1 MAGGGGWQVVVLL
14 LVCSAVRVRSDGS
27 DHKYKVGDPVP
38 LYANKVGP
46 FHNPSETY
54 RYFDLPFCSPVDVK
68 DKSEALGEVLNG
80 DRLVSAPYKLDFL
93 VDKESEVICK
103 KKLSQKEVAEFRRA
117 VAKDYYF
124 QMYYDDLPIWGFLGK
139 VDKEGKAD
147 PSEYKYYLFQH
158 LHFEIFYNKDRV
170 IEINARTDPSALV
183 DLTDDKEVDVD
194 FMYSAKWKE
203 TSVPFEKRMEKY
215 SHSSSLPRHLEI
227 HWFSIINSCV
237 TVLLLTGFL
246 ATILMRVLKN
256 DFVKYAHDEE
266 TADDQEETGWKY
278 IHGDVFRFPKYK
290 SLFAAA
296 LGSGTQLFTL
306 ATFIFMLA
314 LVGVFY
320 PYNRGALFTALVV
333 IYALTS
339 GIAGYTAAS
348 FYCQLEG
355 TNWVRNLLLTGGL
368 FCGPLFLTFC
378 FLNTV
383 AIAYHATAALP
394 FGTIVVIF
402 LIWALVTSPL
412 LVLGGIAGKNS
423 KAEFQAP
430 CRTTKYPREI
440 PPLPWYRGTLPQMA
454 MAGFLPFSA
463 IYIELYYIFA
473 SVWGHRIYT
482 IYSILFIVFIIL
494 LIVTAFITV
503 ALTYFQL
510 AAEDHEWWWSETYRY
525 FDLPFCSPG
534 NVKDKSEALG
544 EVLNGD
550 RLVSAPYKLDF
561 LVDKESEVI
570 CKKQLSKKE
579 VAEFRSAVSK
589 DYYFQMYYDDLPIWG
604 FLGKVDKEGKTDPS
618 QYKYYLFKHLH
629 FEIFYNKDRVIEIN
643 ARTDPSALVD
653 LTDDKEVDVEFMYSV
668 KWKETSIPF
677 EKRMEKYSHSSSL
690 PRHLEIHWFSIIN
703 SCVTVLLLTG
713 FLATILMR
721 VLKNDFVKY
730 AHDEEAADDQE
741 ETGWKYIHGDVFRFP
756 KYKSLFAAALGSGTQ
771 LFTLA
776 TFIFLLALVGVFYP
790 YNRGALFTALVVIYA
805 LTSGIAGYTAACF
818 YCQLEGTNWA
828 EFQAPCRT
836 TKYPREIP
844 PLPWYRGALPQMAM
858 AGFLPFSAIYIELYY
873 IFASVWGHRIY
884 TIYSILFIVFIILL
898 IVTAFITVALTYFQ
912 LAAEDH
918 EWWWRSFLCGGST
931 GLFIYGY
938 CLYYYYA
945 RSDMSGFMQ
954 TSFFFGYMACVCY
967 AFFLM
972 LGAVGF
978 RAALF
983 FVRHIYRSIK
993 CE

>member
-1 MAGGGGWQVVVLL
+1 MEKRRIMACIVAAVLIL
-14 LVCSAVRVRSDGS
+14 CGVSQVRSDGS
-27 DHKYKVGDPVP
+27 DHRFKRGEDVP

-54 RYFDLPFCSPVDVK
+54 RYFDLPFCSSAPVK
-68 DKSEALGEVLNG
+68 EKKEALGEVLNG

-93 VDKESEVICK
+93 NEKESELACK
-103 KKLSQKEVAEFRRA
+103 RRLTKEQVAQFRGA
-117 VAKDYYF
+117 VSKDYYF

-139 VDKEGKAD
+139 VDKEGKSD
-147 PSEYKYYLFQH
+147 PSEYKYYLFKH
-158 LHFEIFYNKDRV
+158 LIFNILYNKDRV
-170 IEINARTDPSALV
+170 IEITVQSDQNSLV
-183 DLTDDKEVDVD
+183 DITEDKEVEVE
-194 FMYSAKWKE
+194 FTYTVKWKDTE
-203 TSVPFEKRMEKY
+203 IPFEKRMDKY
-215 SHSSSLPRHLEI
+215 SQSSSLPHHLEI

-256 DFVKYAHDEE
+256 DFSKYAHDEE
-266 TADDQEETGWKY
+266 SADDQEETGWKY
-278 IHGDVFRFPKYK
+278 IHGDVFRYPKYK
-290 SLFAAA
+290 SLLAAA

-306 ATFIFMLA
+306 AIFIFMLA

-355 TNWVRNLLLTGGL
+355 TNWVRNLLLTGSL

-383 AIAYHATAALP
+383 AIAYSATAALP

-402 LIWALVTSPL
+402 LILTLVTTPL

-440 PPLPWYRGTLPQMA
+440 PPLPWYRTSLPQMA

-510 AAEDHEWWWSETYRY
+510 AAEDH
-525 FDLPFCSPG
+525 D
-534 NVKDKSEALG
+534 
-544 EVLNGD
+544 
-550 RLVSAPYKLDF
+550 
-561 LVDKESEVI
+561 
-570 CKKQLSKKE
+570 
-579 VAEFRSAVSK
+579 
-589 DYYFQMYYDDLPIWG
+589 
-604 FLGKVDKEGKTDPS
+604 
-618 QYKYYLFKHLH
+618 
-629 FEIFYNKDRVIEIN
+629 
-643 ARTDPSALVD
+643 
-653 LTDDKEVDVEFMYSV
+653 
-668 KWKETSIPF
+668 
-677 EKRMEKYSHSSSL
+677 
-690 PRHLEIHWFSIIN
+690 
-703 SCVTVLLLTG
+703 
-713 FLATILMR
+713 
-721 VLKNDFVKY
+721 
-730 AHDEEAADDQE
+730 
-741 ETGWKYIHGDVFRFP
+741 
-756 KYKSLFAAALGSGTQ
+756 
-771 LFTLA
+771 
-776 TFIFLLALVGVFYP
+776 
-790 YNRGALFTALVVIYA
+790 
-805 LTSGIAGYTAACF
+805 
-818 YCQLEGTNWA
+818 
-828 EFQAPCRT
+828 
-836 TKYPREIP
+836 
-844 PLPWYRGALPQMAM
+844 
-858 AGFLPFSAIYIELYY
+858 
-873 IFASVWGHRIY
+873 
-884 TIYSILFIVFIILL
+884 
-898 IVTAFITVALTYFQ
+898 
-912 LAAEDH
+912 
-918 EWWWRSFLCGGST
+918 WWWRSFVCGGST

-954 TSFFFGYMACVCY
+954 TSFFFGYMACICY
-967 AFFLM
+967 GFFLM
-972 LGAVGF
+972 LGTVGF
-978 RAALF
+978 RASLF